1 MSRVYQI
8 AEHKDTKA
16 LRKAIDT
23 VFGSGNPVQRCRQ
36 HKIEN
41 VVGHLPEEL
50 KGQVECVMRAAY
62 RLDADE
68 GIAKLKHQA
77 RWLQSEYPSAAA
89 SLLEG
94 LEETFT
100 INRLGLPPTL
110 RRCLASTNI
119 VESPTS
125 GVRLR
130 TRRVTNWKNGEMVLR
145 WAAAAYLETEK
156 HFKRIDGYQDL
167 WILKA
172 ALDEERIPHQELVA

>member
-1 MSRVYQI
+1 
-8 AEHKDTKA
+8 
-16 LRKAIDT
+16 
-23 VFGSGNPVQRCRQ
+23 VFGSENPVQRCRR
-36 HKIEN
+36 HKVGN
-41 VVGHLPEEL
+41 VTGHLPEEL
-50 KGQVECVMRAAY
+50 KGQVKCVMRAAY

-77 RWLQSEYPSAAA
+77 RWLESEYPSAAA

-94 LEETFT
+94 LEETCT
-100 INRLGLPPTL
+100 INRLGLPPKL
-110 RRCLASTNI
+110 RRCLATTNI

-130 TRRVTNWKNGEMVLR
+130 TGRVTNCKHGKMVLR

-156 HFKRIDGYQDL
+156 HFKRIDGYEHL

-172 ALDEERIPHQELVA
+172 ALDEDRIPHQELVA